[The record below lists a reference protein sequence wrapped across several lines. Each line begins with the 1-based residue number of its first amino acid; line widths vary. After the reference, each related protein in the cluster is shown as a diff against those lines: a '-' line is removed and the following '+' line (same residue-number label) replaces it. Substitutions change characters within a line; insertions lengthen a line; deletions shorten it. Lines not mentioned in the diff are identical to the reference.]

1 MLSVRIRPGL
11 PDSITRV
18 RNIELPKKEKVE
30 ITQEVKT
37 TPRPQIT
44 RKVSMEDFR
53 VEFSRIEWP
62 VRKEIIKSTNAVFV
76 IMVTFMV
83 GIGVVD
89 FGLTKLLTLVQT
101 LK

>member
-1 MLSVRIRPGL
+1 MSKSAEGTVTEEGKYTSRPA
-11 PDSITRV
+11 
-18 RNIELPKKEKVE
+18 
-30 ITQEVKT
+30 
-37 TPRPQIT
+37 PR
-44 RKVSMEDFR
+44 KLSMEDFR

-62 VRKEIIKSTNAVFV
+62 ARKEIIKSTNAVFV

-89 FGLTKLLTLVQT
+89 FGLTKLLSILQT

>member
-1 MLSVRIRPGL
+1 MSQNVSATVTDEPKPVSRPTL
-11 PDSITRV
+11 
-18 RNIELPKKEKVE
+18 K
-30 ITQEVKT
+30 
-37 TPRPQIT
+37 
-44 RKVSMEDFR
+44 RKLSMEDFR

-62 VRKEIIKSTNAVFV
+62 ARKEIVKSTNAVFV

-89 FGLTKLLTLVQT
+89 FGLTKLLTILQT

>member
-1 MLSVRIRPGL
+1 MSKNAEV
-11 PDSITRV
+11 TV
-18 RNIELPKKEKVE
+18 AE
-30 ITQEVKT
+30 EVKPPSRPA
-37 TPRPQIT
+37 PR
-44 RKVSMEDFR
+44 KLSMEDFR

-62 VRKEIIKSTNAVFV
+62 ARKEIIKSTNAVFV

-89 FGLTKLLTLVQT
+89 FGLTKLLSILQT